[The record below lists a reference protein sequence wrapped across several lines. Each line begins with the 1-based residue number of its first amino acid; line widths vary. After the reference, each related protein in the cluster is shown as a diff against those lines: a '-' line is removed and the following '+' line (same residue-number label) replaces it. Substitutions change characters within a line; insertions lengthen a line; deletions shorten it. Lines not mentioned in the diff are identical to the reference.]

1 MVFHFLCVV
10 WCVSHR
16 ERQGIGIELDNLP
29 VHPCQQFDGA
39 GAATAGGLNQL
50 DKAVSA
56 GHGQIKRACQVARKT
71 WVTGDVKHFASVDND
86 FKVALAATDQGLYTV
101 VCVGRVPGPG

>member
-1 MVFHFLCVV
+1 MIVFNLLCRWFGVDHTV
-10 WCVSHR
+10 NGKVSVSSW
-16 ERQGIGIELDNLP
+16 IT
-29 VHPCQQFDGA
+29 CQQFDGA

-86 FKVALAATDQGLYTV
+86 FKVALAATDQG
-101 VCVGRVPGPG
+101 